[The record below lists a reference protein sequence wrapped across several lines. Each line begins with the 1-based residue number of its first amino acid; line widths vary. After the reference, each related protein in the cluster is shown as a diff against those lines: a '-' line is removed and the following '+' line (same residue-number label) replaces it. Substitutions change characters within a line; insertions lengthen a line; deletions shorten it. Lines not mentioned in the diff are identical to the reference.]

1 MAKGVFRMATEDDPI
16 FTGRFTVSSKKA
28 DISRSIS
35 EDLSKDH
42 ESHRGAKNKSA
53 DRDCEDESQ

>member
-28 DISRSIS
+28 DISRSIG

-42 ESHRGAKNKSA
+42 ESHRGAENPSA
-53 DRDCEDESQ
+53 GGEREDDSQ